1 MVAMGRRT
9 AIIAAA
15 ALAGLPA
22 GAAHSAAAPP
32 PEKITAEAF
41 GALPSFSNP
50 RISADG
56 KRILAQ
62 AYAGGERIILVYEVD
77 GADGHFTRINV
88 GDKLEVLAA
97 RWAGSRRIL
106 LTLFGMNNEMGIEI
120 PLTRLFLFDLDTKEL
135 KALGGAKIGGLSGG
149 NVIYVDEAG
158 AFVLLEAQR
167 TIWSAPSVL
176 RIDLDTLKTKEIV
189 QPYGGVWDWYA
200 DGGGAVRAGLGSAE
214 GKWFLLYREKEDGGF
229 RRISGKR
236 EHEDT
241 LSDIERVI
249 PIAGSDKGYA
259 LAHKATGRYGVYR
272 YDFATDTIGEP
283 VFEHPEVDVESA
295 DFSRRTG
302 TLDAVH
308 YADERDRI
316 LWLDPDMKKTQARL
330 DKALPDRINRV
341 ISRDAADDRMIV
353 WSTGAS
359 DPGTYYLYDRA
370 RGELHE
376 LAKPYPALEGKAL
389 GPVEPIRYAARDGL
403 SIPAYLTKPLGRGD
417 RSLPLIVMPHGG
429 PFVRDKWEYDAW
441 AQFLANRGYVV
452 LQPNFRG
459 STGYGKAFVDAASG
473 QYGRKMQD
481 DLDDGVRAMV
491 QRGLVDPK
499 RVCIMGASYGG
510 YAAMWAATRNP
521 EIYRC
526 AISFAGISEVRTM
539 LHYDPGS
546 WMPRRY
552 YRDWRDRIRG
562 EEKFN
567 LDAVSPLSRAAS
579 IKVPMLIAH
588 GDKDR
593 TVPVTQSKKMDE
605 ALRRAGIEHEFVLYP
620 EEKHGFSKAEDSI
633 DFLKRV
639 EAFLAKH
646 NPAD

>member
-1 MVAMGRRT
+1 MRKSIT
-9 AIIAAA
+9 A
-15 ALAGLPA
+15 ALACA
-22 GAAHSAAAPP
+22 AAFGAAPGGAAAPAP
-32 PEKITAEAF
+32 GPVPERIPTEAF

-56 KRILAQ
+56 KRILAL
-62 AYAGGERIILVYEVD
+62 AYAGGEKVIVLYEID
-77 GADGHFTRINV
+77 GGDSHFTRIDV
-88 GDKLEVLAA
+88 GDKLEVLSA
-97 RWAGSRRIL
+97 RWAGSRRVIL
-106 LTLFGMNNEMGIEI
+106 SVFGMNKEMGIEL
-120 PLTRLFLFDLDTKEL
+120 PLSRLFLFDLDTKQL
-135 KALGGAKIGGLSGG
+135 KALGGIKVGGLSGG
-149 NVIYVDEAG
+149 NVIYVDESG
-158 AFVLLEAQR
+158 GFILLEAQR

-176 RIDLDTLKTKEIV
+176 RIDLDTLKTKEVV

-200 DGGGAVRAGLGSAE
+200 DAGGTVRAGLGSWD
-214 GKWFLLYREKEDGGF
+214 GKWFLLYREKEGSTF
-229 RRISGKR
+229 RRMSGKR

-241 LSDIERVI
+241 LSDVERVI
-249 PIAGSDKGYA
+249 PVAGSDKGYA

-272 YDFATDTIGEP
+272 YDFAADTIGEP
-283 VFEHPEVDVESA
+283 IFENPDVDVGSA

-302 TLDAVH
+302 TLEAIR

-316 LWLDPDMKKTQARL
+316 LWLDPDMKKVQARL
-330 DKALPDRINRV
+330 DRALPDRINRIV
-341 ISRDAADDRMIV
+341 SHDAKDNRMIV

-359 DPGTYYLYDRA
+359 DPGTYYLYDRSKS
-370 RGELHE
+370 ELRE
-376 LAKPYPALEGKAL
+376 VGKAYPALEGKRLAS
-389 GPVEPIRYAARDGL
+389 VEAFRYAARDGL
-403 SIPAYLTKPLGRGD
+403 SIPAYLTTPPGRGD
-417 RSLPLIVMPHGG
+417 MGLPLVVMPHGR
-429 PFVRDKWEYDAW
+429 PFARDKWEYDAW

-473 QYGRKMQD
+473 EYGRKMQD
-481 DLDDGVRAMV
+481 DLDDGVRALT

-510 YAAMWAATRNP
+510 YAAMWAAARNP

-546 WMPRRY
+546 WTPRRY

-579 IKVPMLIAH
+579 IKVPLLIAH
-588 GDKDR
+588 GEKDE
-593 TVPVTQSKKMDE
+593 TVPVAQSKKMDE
-605 ALRRAGIEHEFVLYP
+605 ALTHAGIAHDFVFYP
-620 EEKHGFSKAEDSI
+620 EERHGFSKSEDAI

-646 NPAD
+646 NPAR